1 MSKKNIGIIGL
12 GLMGKP
18 MAITLVKNGFETWG
32 YDYRTEPI
40 EDLQKFGVKPAANPA
55 ELGLH
60 CDVIIIM
67 VFDYKQTKQVLCGN
81 RGVFSTIKS
90 GSTIIITNTISPSEV
105 EEIAEIAQEKYVHV
119 IDSPVS
125 GGIKGAEEGTL
136 TMIVGGAAT
145 LLEDNRDIFNALGAK
160 IYHVGEK
167 VGSGQMVKAINQ
179 MLNYINAVATAEA
192 LTLGSKACVDLNAL
206 YDVVTHGTGNSSTF
220 MKLAPRMIKQEFPK
234 YSELK
239 VFMKDTAIVQSIGK
253 DLEFPMFM
261 AGTVYQIGLLAK
273 SWGLENEDVAC
284 IVKVYEKFLGRPITV
299 RKNKVK

>member
-1 MSKKNIGIIGL
+1 MNKKKIGIIGL

-18 MAITLVKNGFETWG
+18 MAITLAKNGFETWG
-32 YDYRTEPI
+32 YDYRPEPI
-40 EDLQKFGVKPAANPA
+40 EDLQEFGVKPAANPA

-81 RGVFSTIKS
+81 GGVFSTIKS
-90 GSTIIITNTISPSEV
+90 DSTIIIANTISPAEI
-105 EEIAEIAQEKYVHV
+105 EEIAEIAHEKHVHV

-145 LLEDNRDIFNALGAK
+145 LLEDNRDIFNTLGAQ

-192 LTLGSKACVDLNAL
+192 LTLGSKAGVDLNAL

-234 YSELK
+234 YSALK
-239 VFMKDTAIVQSIGK
+239 VFIKDTAIVQSIGK
-253 DLEFPMFM
+253 DFEFPMFM

-299 RKNKVK
+299 PEKQS